1 MVREDLLKVKK
12 FAQDTLRP
20 MAGEIKELQQSLRDE
35 IKEFCEKNDI
45 EKKDFNEAW
54 RRSNKD
60 APGEVD
66 LMEEAMRGV
75 VAGE

>member
-20 MAGEIKELQQSLRDE
+20 MTDEIKELQQSLREE
-35 IKEFCEKNDI
+35 IKGFCDKNNI

-66 LMEEAMRGV
+66 LMEEAMRGNV
-75 VAGE
+75 GG